1 MSHLANTNPRPQI
14 PNYGTPTSRTR
25 SGRLKDLSWLRDKLS
40 FLGFCRDVTQTN
52 AARNGKPGF
61 VVGRKLMEAAW
72 AQLLVMTLVKQMDV
86 GVDFYELREVFL
98 VCLLQVCALLEKGS
112 ERWD

>member
-1 MSHLANTNPRPQI
+1 
-14 PNYGTPTSRTR
+14 
-25 SGRLKDLSWLRDKLS
+25 
-40 FLGFCRDVTQTN
+40 
-52 AARNGKPGF
+52 
-61 VVGRKLMEAAW
+61 MEAAW